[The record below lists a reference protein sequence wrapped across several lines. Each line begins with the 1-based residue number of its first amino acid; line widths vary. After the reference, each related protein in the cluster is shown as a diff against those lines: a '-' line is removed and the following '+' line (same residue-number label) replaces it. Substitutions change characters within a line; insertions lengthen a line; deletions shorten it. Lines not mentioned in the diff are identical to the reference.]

1 MAAEGSKVVAP
12 IEEQIIAFLEAHGF
26 RDFAF
31 VLINPQGGAV
41 RSRWL
46 AGDGEDQ
53 VADRKRG
60 GDLHFE
66 LEILQA
72 QILNHQLGLAAP
84 RPAATP
90 PSPKAKPRKSPK
102 PKRAR

>member
-1 MAAEGSKVVAP
+1 MAEGSKVVAP
-12 IEEQIIAFLEAHGF
+12 IEEQIIRFLETHGF

-31 VLINPQGGAV
+31 VLINPAGGAV

-46 AGDGEDQ
+46 AGDGEDA

-72 QILNHQLGLAAP
+72 QILAHQLQPLPAAAP
-84 RPAATP
+84 ARPP
-90 PSPKAKPRKSPK
+90 AKPRKSPK
-102 PKRAR
+102 PKRSK